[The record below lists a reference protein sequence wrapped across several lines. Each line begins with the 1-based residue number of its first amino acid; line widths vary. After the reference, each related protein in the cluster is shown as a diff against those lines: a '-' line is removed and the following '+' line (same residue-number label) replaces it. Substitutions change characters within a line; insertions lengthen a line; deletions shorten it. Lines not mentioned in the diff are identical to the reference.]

1 MNNFSI
7 KLKQKEKNDIDIQL
21 YASEEKY
28 KQLYDS
34 IVKEFCEDLYEYDG
48 VLPLKSSWKNVN
60 FFTLTTRENFAY
72 YFNTKIM
79 PFRTFVLSITK
90 HDSRQYIRAWHNNIL
105 NVINAN
111 KKAIKRLFKQM
122 NKEGINV
129 ELYSQIISIPESSN
143 IEQDILKFHKNRF
156 KVKECNY
163 TSYDPFLIDSQVW
176 NQVIC
181 YLPARFPEDNRSILY
196 SYCKLNKTQ
205 CLVTYI
211 TLEDD
216 INIDINLLN
225 SILLLVYEY
234 YQISYLM

>member
-79 PFRTFVLSITK
+79 LFRTFVLSITK
-90 HDSRQYIRAWHNNIL
+90 HSSSQYVREWHNNIL
-105 NVINAN
+105 NVINTN

-129 ELYSQIISIPESSN
+129 ELYSQIISIPESPN

-176 NQVIC
+176 NQVLC

-211 TLEDD
+211 TLENN

-234 YQISYLM
+234 YQSTCLI